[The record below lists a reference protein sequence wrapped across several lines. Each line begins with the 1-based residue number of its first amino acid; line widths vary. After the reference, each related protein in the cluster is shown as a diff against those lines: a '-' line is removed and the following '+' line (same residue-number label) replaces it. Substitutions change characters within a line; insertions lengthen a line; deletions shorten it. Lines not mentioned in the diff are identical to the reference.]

1 MPDQET
7 SRFAVTIQVRGP
19 NARLWELFNKEGP
32 LTAEEQAYMDAIE
45 AAYDDEEAGDVDL

>member
-1 MPDQET
+1 MTDNT
-7 SRFAVTIQVRGP
+7 SPYAVNVTVLGP
-19 NARLWELFNKEGP
+19 NARLWELLNKDGP